1 MTKENRKYKDSVFVD
16 IFYSDENAEENLL
29 SLYNALHGTEL
40 KGTGLIRKMKV
51 EDVLYMNFKND
62 LSAVI
67 NHESLELMEHQSTI
81 NPNIPL
87 RMLLYLGR
95 AYEQL
100 VETEAR
106 YRTTLVK
113 IPLPEFYVFYNGKRN
128 YPVEQELR
136 LSDAYLKR
144 PGRNSAEL
152 VVTAININSVK
163 AHAILGKCRILRE
176 YSLFIDA
183 VRKYE
188 KEEDGLKKAIEEC
201 IQNGILAEYL
211 KRKGSEVRNMLIAEY
226 DYETDIRVKQEEAR
240 MEGRQE
246 GRREGMQ
253 AGMLEERRQMI
264 INALETTKSV
274 KQTALILRLDEH
286 EVRRTAEE
294 EGLLVND

>member
-1 MTKENRKYKDSVFVD
+1 MAKENKKYKDSVVVD
-16 IFYSDENAEENLL
+16 IFYSDETAEKNLL
-29 SLYNALHGTEL
+29 SLYNALHNTEL
-40 KGTGLIRKMKV
+40 KNTELIRKIKV

-67 NHESLELMEHQSTI
+67 NHEILELMEHQSTI
-81 NPNIPL
+81 NPNMPL

-113 IPLPEFYVFYNGKRN
+113 IPLPEFYVFYNGKRDC
-128 YPVEQELR
+128 PAEQELR
-136 LSDAYLKR
+136 LSDAYRKI

-152 VVTAININSVK
+152 VVTVININSVK
-163 AHAILGKCRILRE
+163 SHTILNKCRILKE
-176 YSLFIDA
+176 YSLFIDM

-188 KEEDGLKKAIEEC
+188 KEENGMKKAIEEC

-226 DYETDIRVKQEEAR
+226 DYETDIRVKQEEAKL
-240 MEGRQE
+240 EGIQ
-246 GRREGMQ
+246 
-253 AGMLEERRQMI
+253 EERKQMI
-264 INALETTKSV
+264 INALETTKSIR
-274 KQTALILRLDEH
+274 QTALILRLDEQ
-286 EVRRTAEE
+286 EVRKIAEE
-294 EGLLVND
+294 KGLFAND

>member
-1 MTKENRKYKDSVFVD
+1 MAKENKKYKDSVFVD
-16 IFYSDENAEENLL
+16 IFYSDETAEKNLL
-29 SLYNALHGTEL
+29 SLYNALHNTEL
-40 KGTGLIRKMKV
+40 KNTELIRKIKV

-67 NHESLELMEHQSTI
+67 NHEILELMEHQSTI
-81 NPNIPL
+81 NPNMPL

-113 IPLPEFYVFYNGKRN
+113 IPLPEFYVFYNGKRDC
-128 YPVEQELR
+128 PAEQELR
-136 LSDAYLKR
+136 LSDAYRKI

-152 VVTAININSVK
+152 VVTVININSVK
-163 AHAILGKCRILRE
+163 SHTILNKCRILKE
-176 YSLFIDA
+176 YSLFIDM

-188 KEEDGLKKAIEEC
+188 KEENGMKKAIEEC

-226 DYETDIRVKQEEAR
+226 DYETDIRVKQEEAKL
-240 MEGRQE
+240 EGIQE
-246 GRREGMQ
+246 GIQ
-253 AGMLEERRQMI
+253 EERKQMI
-264 INALETTKSV
+264 INALETTKSIR
-274 KQTALILRLDEH
+274 QTALILRLDEQ
-286 EVRRTAEE
+286 EVRKIAEE
-294 EGLLVND
+294 KGLFAND

>member
-1 MTKENRKYKDSVFVD
+1 MAKENKKYKDSVFVD
-16 IFYSDENAEENLL
+16 IFYSDETAEKNLL
-29 SLYNALHGTEL
+29 SLYNALHNTEL
-40 KGTGLIRKMKV
+40 KNTELIRKIKV

-67 NHESLELMEHQSTI
+67 NHEILELMEHQSTI
-81 NPNIPL
+81 NPNMPL

-113 IPLPEFYVFYNGKRN
+113 IPLPEFYVFYNGKRDC
-128 YPVEQELR
+128 PAEQELR
-136 LSDAYLKR
+136 LSDAYRKI

-152 VVTAININSVK
+152 VVTVININSVK
-163 AHAILGKCRILRE
+163 SHTILNKCRILKE
-176 YSLFIDA
+176 YSLFIDM

-188 KEEDGLKKAIEEC
+188 KEENGMKKAIEEC

-226 DYETDIRVKQEEAR
+226 DYETDIRVKQEEAKL
-240 MEGRQE
+240 EGIQ
-246 GRREGMQ
+246 
-253 AGMLEERRQMI
+253 EERKQMI
-264 INALETTKSV
+264 INALETTKSIR
-274 KQTALILRLDEH
+274 QTALILRLDEQ
-286 EVRRTAEE
+286 EVRKIAEE
-294 EGLLVND
+294 KGLFAND

>member
-1 MTKENRKYKDSVFVD
+1 MAKENKKYKDSVFVD
-16 IFYSDENAEENLL
+16 IFYSDETAEKNLL
-29 SLYNALHGTEL
+29 SLYNALHNTEL
-40 KGTGLIRKMKV
+40 KNTEPIRKIKV

-67 NHESLELMEHQSTI
+67 NHEILELMEHQSTI
-81 NPNIPL
+81 NPNMPL
-87 RMLLYLGR
+87 WMLLYLGR

-113 IPLPEFYVFYNGKRN
+113 IPLPEFYVFYNGKRDC
-128 YPVEQELR
+128 PVEQELR
-136 LSDAYLKR
+136 LADAYRKI

-152 VVTAININSVK
+152 VVTVININSVK
-163 AHAILGKCRILRE
+163 AHTILNKCRILKE
-176 YSLFIDA
+176 YSLFIDT

-188 KEEDGLKKAIEEC
+188 KKEDGMKKAIEEC

-240 MEGRQE
+240 LEGIQ
-246 GRREGMQ
+246 
-253 AGMLEERRQMI
+253 EERKQMI
-264 INALETTKSV
+264 LNALETTKSV
-274 KQTALILRLDEH
+274 KQTALILRLDEQ
-286 EVRRTAEE
+286 EVRKIAEE
-294 EGLLVND
+294 KGVFTND